1 VRWGRAGFVR
11 KQSLGPTVLTNKEDG
26 VPSEVIR
33 VPDEELERI
42 ASENGPACVE
52 AQILARLRFLRAK
65 DRQVFAY
72 RVGDYYVA
80 CPIPDAETEAA
91 MIEVAE
97 EDES

>member
-1 VRWGRAGFVR
+1 V
-11 KQSLGPTVLTNKEDG
+11 PT
-26 VPSEVIR
+26 EVMR

-42 ASENGPACVE
+42 AHEQGPACVE

-80 CPIPDAETEAA
+80 CPVPDAETEAA
-91 MIEVAE
+91 MIEVADE
-97 EDES
+97 EE

>member
-1 VRWGRAGFVR
+1 M
-11 KQSLGPTVLTNKEDG
+11 
-26 VPSEVIR
+26 PSEVVR

-42 ASENGPACVE
+42 ASENGPGCVE

-80 CPIPDAETEAA
+80 CPVPDAETEAA
-91 MIEVAE
+91 MIEVADE
-97 EDES
+97 EE